1 MRTWH
6 LEATAQAAVYLG
18 AIAAQHG
25 TLVRPEL
32 ILAAALWLLGR
43 VNSRA
48 DRQRERFSAAGVD
61 LLMQRHAVEC
71 AAGTGRDLRL
81 VSALF
86 GGWGLVVGSWLT
98 LADVAWTVL
107 YPVWRKAYRGAW

>member
-1 MRTWH
+1 MKTWH
-6 LEATAQAAVYLG
+6 VEAAVQAGVYLT
-18 AIAAQHG
+18 AIAVQHG
-25 TLVRPEL
+25 TLVRPEI
-32 ILAAALWLLGR
+32 ILAGALWLLGR

-48 DRQRERFSAAGVD
+48 DRQRERFTAAGVD

-98 LADVAWTVL
+98 IADVAWTVL
-107 YPVWRKAYRGAW
+107 YPIWRRAYRGAW